1 MKHSRISLLERAA
14 DVYDFGAAL
23 RARAPAP
30 APAQAEP
37 APVLVEPAPA
47 RAEPRSPIIHAEIEA
62 PEAVLELGL
71 AERADIE
78 VEAEIAPHR
87 APNGAA
93 VVDRVA
99 LAEAGHIVPEAPATG
114 LAEEF
119 RLIKRRLL
127 ANMERLGTLP
137 EEKRRSVL
145 VCSAQPKEG
154 KTFCA
159 VNLALSLAGERE
171 VEVLLVDGDFT
182 KPDVLSTLGIS
193 TGPGLVDALADPAA
207 DPEDF
212 VIRTDVAGLS
222 VLPAGRKLNN
232 VPELLASGRTREVL
246 ARLIAGDRRRII
258 LFDSPPALMASPAT
272 LLAGLVGQA
281 LVVVRADQTTEA
293 DLRETIGLL
302 SGCDHVALML
312 NGAAV
317 AVSGR
322 KYGAYDGYGHGE

>member
-14 DVYDFGAAL
+14 ELYDFGAAL
-23 RARAPAP
+23 RPRPAAPDAP
-30 APAQAEP
+30 PPAVAADPLPPAQAEAPELELATP
-37 APVLVEPAPA
+37 APS
-47 RAEPRSPIIHAEIEA
+47 PR
-62 PEAVLELGL
+62 
-71 AERADIE
+71 
-78 VEAEIAPHR
+78 R
-87 APNGAA
+87 APSGAVAA
-93 VVDRVA
+93 VDRA
-99 LAEAGHIVPEAPATG
+99 RLAEAGYIVPEAPATG

-127 ANMERLGTLP
+127 ANMERLGTVP

-145 VCSAQPKEG
+145 VCSSQPKEG

-159 VNLALSLAGERE
+159 VNLALSLAGERD

-182 KPDVLSTLGIS
+182 KPDVPAILGLEG
-193 TGPGLVDALADPAA
+193 GPGLVDALADPQA
-207 DPEDF
+207 DPEKF
-212 VIRTDVAGLS
+212 LIRTDVPGLS
-222 VLPAGRKLNN
+222 VLPAGRKQNN

-246 ARLIAGDRRRII
+246 ARLVAGDGRRII

-272 LLAGLVGQA
+272 LLAGHVGQA

-312 NGAAV
+312 NGAAI

-322 KYGAYDGYGHGE
+322 KYGGYDGYGHGE